1 VTEADDALSAAWR
14 EHWARLLAMLIARF
28 RRPDLAEDALA
39 DAFAAAARTWP
50 VDGAPDSPAAW
61 LRTAAGRRVLD
72 RLRAEAVAAQKR
84 PLMIVEA
91 RSVADAGTGGPG
103 DTDDGA
109 HLPDERL
116 RLVFSCCHPALSVE
130 ARTALTLRF
139 VAGLPVPDI
148 ARLFLVQ
155 DATMAARLTRAKK
168 RLVAAGIPFE
178 VPPPERL
185 DERLDDVASVL
196 YLTFTAGYAPGTG
209 PDVVRVAL
217 AGEAIRLGRL
227 LDELL
232 PGRPVVRA
240 LLALMVLQH
249 ARRDARTTADGS
261 LILLTD
267 QDRSRWHGEE
277 IASGRALLA
286 SVPDD
291 VTGLALEYRLQASIA
306 AAHAAAR
313 RAADTDWGAIADLYA
328 DLEAATGS
336 AMVRLARSVA
346 VAEAEGAE
354 AGLAVIDEFDGI
366 DEVLRT
372 NHRLPATRAELL
384 VRAGRPAQAVVLF
397 EEAVR
402 RCGNTAES
410 EHLARRLAET
420 LAQVQAHQDPPG

>member
-1 VTEADDALSAAWR
+1 MTEADDALAAAWR
-14 EHWARLLAMLIARF
+14 EHWARLLAMLVARY

-50 VDGAPDSPAAW
+50 VDGVPDSPAAW
-61 LRTAAGRRVLD
+61 LRTASGRRVLD
-72 RLRAEAVAAQKR
+72 RLRAEAVAVQKV
-84 PLMIVEA
+84 PLMVVEA
-91 RSVADAGTGGPG
+91 RSAADASDGVPG
-103 DTDDGA
+103 ADDDGA
-109 HLPDERL
+109 HLPDDRL
-116 RLVFSCCHPALSVE
+116 RLVFSCCHPALPVE

-155 DATMAARLTRAKK
+155 DSTMAARLTRAKR

-185 DERLDDVASVL
+185 DERLDDVAAVL

-209 PDVVRVAL
+209 SDVLRVAL

-232 PGRPVVRA
+232 PERPVVRA

-249 ARRDARTTADGS
+249 SRRDARTAPDGS
-261 LILLTD
+261 LVLLAD
-267 QDRSRWHGEE
+267 QDRTRWHAME
-277 IASGRALLA
+277 ITSGLSLLG

-291 VTGLALEYRLQASIA
+291 VTGRAHEYRLQASIA
-306 AAHAAAR
+306 AVHALAP
-313 RAADTDWGAIADLYA
+313 RAADTDWGVIADLYA
-328 DLEAATGS
+328 ELEDATGS

-346 VAEAEGAE
+346 VAEADGPE
-354 AGLAVIDEFDGI
+354 AGLALLDAFEGI
-366 DEVLRT
+366 DEILRA

-384 VRAGRPAQAVVLF
+384 SRADRPAEATAFF

-402 RCGNTAES
+402 RCGSTVERA
-410 EHLARRLAET
+410 HLAQRLVEVRGA
-420 LAQVQAHQDPPG
+420 AGR

>member
-1 VTEADDALSAAWR
+1 MTEADDALSAAWR
-14 EHWARLLAMLIARF
+14 EHWARLLAMLVARY

-50 VDGAPDSPAAW
+50 EDGVPDSPAAW

-72 RLRAEAVAAQKR
+72 RLRAEAVAVQKV

-91 RSVADAGTGGPG
+91 RSAADASDAVPGPP
-103 DTDDGA
+103 DDGA

-139 VAGLPVPDI
+139 VAGLPVADI

-155 DATMAARLTRAKK
+155 DSTMAARLTRAKK

-185 DERLDDVASVL
+185 GGRLDDVASVL

-209 PDVVRVAL
+209 SDVLRVEL

-227 LDELL
+227 LDELV
-232 PGRPVVRA
+232 PGHPVVRA

-249 ARRDARTTADGS
+249 SRRDARTAADGS
-261 LILLTD
+261 LVLLAD

-277 IASGRALLA
+277 IAAGLALLA

-291 VTGLALEYRLQASIA
+291 VTGLADEYRLQASIA
-306 AAHAAAR
+306 AAHAVAG
-313 RAADTDWGAIADLYA
+313 RATDTDWGAIADLYA

-346 VAEAEGAE
+346 VAEARGP
-354 AGLAVIDEFDGI
+354 LAALALIDEFEGI
-366 DEVLRT
+366 DEILRT

-384 VRAGRPAQAVVLF
+384 SRADRPTEAAASF

-402 RCGNTAES
+402 RCGNAAER
-410 EHLARRLAET
+410 EHLTRRLVEVRAAARR
-420 LAQVQAHQDPPG
+420 

>member
-1 VTEADDALSAAWR
+1 MTETDDALSAAWR
-14 EHWARLLAMLIARF
+14 EHWARLLAMLIARY
-28 RRPDLAEDALA
+28 RRPDLAEEALA
-39 DAFAAAARTWP
+39 DAYAAAARTWP
-50 VDGAPDSPAAW
+50 VDGVPDSPAAW

-72 RLRAEAVAAQKR
+72 RLRAEAVAVQKV

-91 RSVADAGTGGPG
+91 RSAADASDAVPGPP
-103 DTDDGA
+103 DDGA

-155 DATMAARLTRAKK
+155 DSTMAARLTRAKK

-178 VPPPERL
+178 VPPPGRL
-185 DERLDDVASVL
+185 GERLDDVASVL

-209 PDVVRVAL
+209 SDVLRVAL

-249 ARRDARTTADGS
+249 SRRDARTAADGS
-261 LILLTD
+261 LVLLAD

-277 IASGRALLA
+277 IASGLALLA

-291 VTGLALEYRLQASIA
+291 VTGLAYEYRLQASIA
-306 AAHAAAR
+306 AAHAVAG
-313 RAADTDWGAIADLYA
+313 RATDTDWGAIADLYA
-328 DLEAATGS
+328 ELEVATGS

-346 VAEAEGAE
+346 VAESQGPAVA
-354 AGLAVIDEFDGI
+354 LALIDDFEGI

-384 VRAGRPAQAVVLF
+384 VRADRPEEAAVFF

-402 RCGNTAES
+402 RCGNAAER
-410 EHLARRLAET
+410 EHLTRRLAEVR
-420 LAQVQAHQDPPG
+420 AAPRR

>member
-1 VTEADDALSAAWR
+1 MTEADDALSAAWR
-14 EHWARLLAMLIARF
+14 EHWARLLAMLIARY

-50 VDGAPDSPAAW
+50 VDGVPDSPAAW

-72 RLRAEAVAAQKR
+72 RLRAEAVAVQKA
-84 PLMIVEA
+84 PLMVVEA
-91 RSVADAGTGGPG
+91 RSAAAASDAVPGPP
-103 DTDDGA
+103 DDGA
-109 HLPDERL
+109 HLPDDRL

-130 ARTALTLRF
+130 ARAALTLRF

-155 DATMAARLTRAKK
+155 DSTMAARLTRAKK

-178 VPPPERL
+178 VPPPARL
-185 DERLDDVASVL
+185 GDRLDDVASVL

-209 PDVVRVAL
+209 PDVLRVAL
-217 AGEAIRLGRL
+217 AGEAVRLGRL

-249 ARRDARTTADGS
+249 SRRDARTTPDGS
-261 LILLTD
+261 LVLLAD
-267 QDRSRWHGEE
+267 QDRSRWHGQE
-277 IASGRALLA
+277 IASGLALLA

-291 VTGLALEYRLQASIA
+291 VTGLADEYRLQASIA
-306 AAHAAAR
+306 AAHAVAG

-328 DLEAATGS
+328 DLEVATGS

-346 VAEAEGAE
+346 VAESQGPVAALALIDDFEGIE
-354 AGLAVIDEFDGI
+354 
-366 DEVLRT
+366 EVLRT
-372 NHRLPATRAELL
+372 SHRLPATRAELL
-384 VRAGRPAQAVVLF
+384 WRADRPAEAAVFF

-402 RCGNTAES
+402 RCGNTAER
-410 EHLARRLAET
+410 EHLARRLAEVH
-420 LAQVQAHQDPPG
+420 AAAARR

>member
-1 VTEADDALSAAWR
+1 MTEADDALSDAWR
-14 EHWARLLAMLIARF
+14 EHWARLLAMLIARY

-50 VDGAPDSPAAW
+50 VDGVPDSPAAW

-72 RLRAEAVAAQKR
+72 RLRAEAVAVQKV

-91 RSVADAGTGGPG
+91 RSAADAAEGAPG
-103 DTDDGA
+103 ASDDGA

-155 DATMAARLTRAKK
+155 DSTMAARLTRAKK

-185 DERLDDVASVL
+185 GERIDDVASVL

-209 PDVVRVAL
+209 PDVLRVAL

-249 ARRDARTTADGS
+249 SRRDARTAADGS
-261 LILLTD
+261 LVLLAD
-267 QDRSRWHGEE
+267 QDRSRWRGEE
-277 IASGRALLA
+277 IASGLALLA

-291 VTGLALEYRLQASIA
+291 VAGPAYEYRLQASIA
-306 AAHAAAR
+306 AAHAVAG
-313 RAADTDWGAIADLYA
+313 RATDTDWGAIADLYA
-328 DLEAATGS
+328 DLEVVTGS

-346 VAEAEGAE
+346 VAEARGPAT
-354 AGLAVIDEFDGI
+354 ALDLIDDFDGI

-372 NHRLPATRAELL
+372 SHRLPATRAELL
-384 VRAGRPAQAVVLF
+384 ARAGRPAEAAASF

-402 RCGNTAES
+402 RCGNAAER
-410 EHLARRLAET
+410 EHLARRLAEVR
-420 LAQVQAHQDPPG
+420 AVARR

>member
-1 VTEADDALSAAWR
+1 MSATVDAALTAAWR
-14 EHWARLLAMLIARF
+14 DHWARLLAMLIARY
-28 RRPDLAEDALA
+28 RRPDLAEDSLA

-50 VDGAPDSPAAW
+50 ADGVPDSPAAW

-72 RLRAEAVAAQKR
+72 RLRAEAVAVQKR
-84 PLMIVEA
+84 PLMVVEA
-91 RSVADAGTGGPG
+91 RSAAGAANGEPGTG
-103 DTDDGA
+103 DDGA

-148 ARLFLVQ
+148 ARLFVVQ

-178 VPPPERL
+178 VPPPDRL

-249 ARRDARTTADGS
+249 SRRDARTSPDGR
-261 LILLTD
+261 LVLLTD
-267 QDRSRWHGEE
+267 QDRARWRGEE
-277 IASGRALLA
+277 IASGLALLR

-291 VTGLALEYRLQASIA
+291 VAGLALEYRLQASIA
-306 AAHAAAR
+306 AEHATAR
-313 RAADTDWGAIADLYA
+313 RAGDTDWAAIADLYA
-328 DLEAATGS
+328 ALERATGS
-336 AMVRLARSVA
+336 PMVRLARSVA
-346 VAEAEGAE
+346 AAEAHGPVV
-354 AGLAVIDEFDGI
+354 GLALIDGFEGI
-366 DEVLRT
+366 DDALRT

-384 VRAGRPAQAVVLF
+384 VRAGRPAEAAEAF

-402 RCGNTAES
+402 RCANAAER
-410 EHLARRLAET
+410 EHLVLRLGEVRASGR
-420 LAQVQAHQDPPG
+420 A

>member
-1 VTEADDALSAAWR
+1 MTEVDDALAAAWR
-14 EHWARLLAMLIARF
+14 EHWARLLAMLIARY

-50 VDGAPDSPAAW
+50 VDGVPDSPAAW

-72 RLRAEAVAAQKR
+72 RLRAEAVAVQKV
-84 PLMIVEA
+84 PLMVVEA
-91 RSVADAGTGGPG
+91 RSAADASDAVPGPP
-103 DTDDGA
+103 DDGA

-155 DATMAARLTRAKK
+155 DSTMAARLTRAKK

-185 DERLDDVASVL
+185 GERLDDVASVL

-209 PDVVRVAL
+209 ADVLRVSL

-249 ARRDARTTADGS
+249 SRRDARAAADGS
-261 LILLTD
+261 LVLLTD

-277 IASGRALLA
+277 IASGLALLA

-291 VTGLALEYRLQASIA
+291 VAGLAYEYRLQASIA
-306 AAHAAAR
+306 AAHAVAG
-313 RAADTDWGAIADLYA
+313 RANDTDWGAIADLYA
-328 DLEAATGS
+328 DLEGATGS

-346 VAEAEGAE
+346 VAEAQGPA
-354 AGLAVIDEFDGI
+354 AALALIDDFEGI

-384 VRAGRPAQAVVLF
+384 ARADRPAEAATFF

-402 RCGNTAES
+402 RCGNVAERQ
-410 EHLARRLAET
+410 HLARRLAEVRS
-420 LAQVQAHQDPPG
+420 AARR

>member
-1 VTEADDALSAAWR
+1 MTLVDDALTSAWR
-14 EHWARLLAMLIARF
+14 EHWARLLAMLVARY

-50 VDGAPDSPAAW
+50 VDGVPDSPAAW

-72 RLRAEAVAAQKR
+72 RLRAEAVAVQKE

-91 RSVADAGTGGPG
+91 RSAAEATDGTPGAG
-103 DTDDGA
+103 DDGA
-109 HLPDERL
+109 HLPDDRL

-130 ARTALTLRF
+130 SRAALTLRF

-185 DERLDDVASVL
+185 DDRLDDVASVL

-209 PDVVRVAL
+209 PDVLRVAL
-217 AGEAIRLGRL
+217 AGEAIRLARL

-232 PGRPVVRA
+232 PGRPVVRS
-240 LLALMVLQH
+240 LLALLVLQH
-249 ARRDARTTADGS
+249 SRRDARVAADGS
-261 LILLTD
+261 LVLLTD

-277 IASGRALLA
+277 IASGLALLA
-286 SVPDD
+286 SVPDG
-291 VTGLALEYRLQASIA
+291 VTGLAHEYRLQASIA
-306 AAHAAAR
+306 AAHAVAG
-313 RAADTDWGAIADLYA
+313 RATDTDWGGIADLYA
-328 DLEAATGS
+328 ELETATGS
-336 AMVRLARSVA
+336 PMVRLARSVA
-346 VAEAEGAE
+346 VAEAEGPT
-354 AGLAVIDEFDGI
+354 AGLALIDGFEGI
-366 DEVLRT
+366 DESLRT

-384 VRAGRPAQAVVLF
+384 ARAGRPAEAVASF
-397 EEAVR
+397 EEAIG
-402 RCGNTAES
+402 RCGNPAER
-410 EHLARRLAET
+410 EHLTRRLAEVRED
-420 LAQVQAHQDPPG
+420 LLG